1 MQTMEVSKKSNINS
15 LSGMNEYLIKTL
27 KNEVGTL
34 HQLDALTSMMNA
46 AGNET
51 RMRILY
57 LLWRNREV
65 RVNDLAEI
73 LGVTTPAV
81 SQQLKKLRTYRLVQ
95 TRRDAQTV
103 YYQLNHDTEFVKQ
116 LTDFFESL
124 MQPIGTVHTF
134 GSRRVG
140 NY

>member
-1 MQTMEVSKKSNINS
+1 MEVPANRSSSI
-15 LSGMNEYLIKTL
+15 SGMSEYLIDAL
-27 KNEVGTL
+27 RVEVSSHDELNG
-34 HQLDALTSMMNA
+34 LTSMMNA

-73 LGVTTPAV
+73 LDVTTPAI
-81 SQQLKKLRTYRLVQ
+81 SQQLKKLRAQELVR

-103 YYQLNHDTEFVKQ
+103 YYRLNVETPFVHH
-116 LTDFFESL
+116 LTDFFRRL
-124 MQPIGTVHTF
+124 
-134 GSRRVG
+134 SRPMVTMRKAV
-140 NY
+140 

>member
-1 MQTMEVSKKSNINS
+1 MEVSANGSTS
-15 LSGMNEYLIKTL
+15 VSGMSDGLIDAL
-27 KNEVGTL
+27 RIEVGR
-34 HQLDALTSMMNA
+34 HNELDSLTSMMNA

-73 LGVTTPAV
+73 LDVTTPAI
-81 SQQLKKLRTYRLVQ
+81 SQQLKKLRAQQLVR

-103 YYQLNHDTEFVKQ
+103 YYRLDADTPFIHH
-116 LTDFFESL
+116 LTDFF
-124 MQPIGTVHTF
+124 
-134 GSRRVG
+134 RRLSHPAVAMRKAV
-140 NY
+140 

>member
-1 MQTMEVSKKSNINS
+1 MEVSTNGSTS
-15 LSGMNEYLIKTL
+15 VSGLSDYLINALRT
-27 KNEVGTL
+27 EVG
-34 HQLDALTSMMNA
+34 HHDELDGLTSMMNA

-73 LGVTTPAV
+73 LNVTTPAI
-81 SQQLKKLRTYRLVQ
+81 SQQLKKLRAQQLVR

-103 YYQLNHDTEFVKQ
+103 YYRLDVDTPFVHHLTEF
-116 LTDFFESL
+116 FRSL
-124 MQPIGTVHTF
+124 
-134 GSRRVG
+134 SRPAVTMRKAV
-140 NY
+140 

>member
-1 MQTMEVSKKSNINS
+1 MQKMEARKNSINS
-15 LSGMNEYLIKTL
+15 LSGMNQYLINTL

-34 HQLDALTSMMNA
+34 DQLDMLTSMMNA

-73 LGVTTPAV
+73 LDVTTPAI
-81 SQQLKKLRTYRLVQ
+81 SQQLKKLRTYHLVQ

-103 YYQLNHDTEFVKQ
+103 YYRLNGDTDFVKH
-116 LTDFFESL
+116 LTSFFESL
-124 MQPIGTVHTF
+124 MQPISTVHAF
-134 GSRRVG
+134 GRRRVG

>member
-1 MQTMEVSKKSNINS
+1 MEVKTNGHRSI
-15 LSGMNEYLIKTL
+15 SGMNEYLIDAL
-27 KNEVGTL
+27 RVEVGRHNDLDSLTL
-34 HQLDALTSMMNA
+34 MMNA

-73 LGVTTPAV
+73 LDVTTPAI
-81 SQQLKKLRTYRLVQ
+81 SQQLKKLRSQHLVR

-103 YYQLNHDTEFVKQ
+103 YYRLNAETPFVHH
-116 LTDFFESL
+116 LTDFFQDLS
-124 MQPIGTVHTF
+124 QPAVTMRKAV
-134 GSRRVG
+134 
-140 NY
+140 

>member
-1 MQTMEVSKKSNINS
+1 MEARKNSINS
-15 LSGMNEYLIKTL
+15 LSGMNQYLINTL

-34 HQLDALTSMMNA
+34 DQLDMLTSMMNA

-73 LGVTTPAV
+73 LDVTTPAI
-81 SQQLKKLRTYRLVQ
+81 SQQLKKLRTYHLVQ

-103 YYQLNHDTEFVKQ
+103 YYRLNGDTDFVKH
-116 LTDFFESL
+116 LTSFFESL
-124 MQPIGTVHTF
+124 MQPISTVHAF
-134 GSRRVG
+134 GRRRVG